1 MDSNRFD
8 GDAGL
13 ASTAASA
20 VPSTAKILVAGGFGV
35 GKTTLV
41 GSISEIKPLRTEEP
55 LSDRGVGIDDTEG
68 VDGKTTTTV
77 AMDFGRI
84 SFRNNLVLYLF
95 GTPGQE
101 RFWFMWDDL
110 ALGAIGAVVMAD
122 TRRIADCFASIDY
135 FERNGLPFIIAVNCF
150 DGAPR
155 FEPADIRIA
164 LTLSPEIP
172 VVLCDAR
179 VSDSVKVVLASL
191 VRHVMAR
198 RRVDS
203 ASLG

>member
-1 MDSNRFD
+1 MDSNHFD
-8 GDAGL
+8 SAGSG
-13 ASTAASA
+13 AG

-41 GSISEIKPLRTEEP
+41 GTISEIRPLRTEEP
-55 LSDRGVGIDDTEG
+55 LSNRGVGVDDTQG
-68 VDGKTTTTV
+68 VKGKTTTTV

-84 SFRNNLVLYLF
+84 SFQSQLVLYLF

-110 ALGAIGAVVMAD
+110 SLGAIGAVVMAD

-135 FERNGLPFIIAVNCF
+135 FERSGTPFIIAVNCF

-155 FEPADIRIA
+155 FEPEDIRIA
-164 LTLSPEIP
+164 LTLKPEVPI
-172 VVLCDAR
+172 VMFDAR
-179 VSDSVKVVLASL
+179 NRDSVKKVLVSL
-191 VRHVMAR
+191 VRYVL
-198 RRVDS
+198 
-203 ASLG
+203 SLTSQATLA